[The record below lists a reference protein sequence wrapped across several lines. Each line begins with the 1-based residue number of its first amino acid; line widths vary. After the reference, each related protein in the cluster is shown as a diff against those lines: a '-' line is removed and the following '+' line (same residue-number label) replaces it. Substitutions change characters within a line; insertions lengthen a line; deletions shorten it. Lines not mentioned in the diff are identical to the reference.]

1 MAGMMRRS
9 PLTAIARTDA
19 RAEAKER
26 FYTAAL
32 WWMADQ
38 SCSTALAELE
48 DAYEALRAVLR
59 DDLDSLLRRARE
71 AA

>member
-1 MAGMMRRS
+1 M
-9 PLTAIARTDA
+9 TAPAQTDA

-26 FYTAAL
+26 FCNAAL

-38 SCSTALAELE
+38 SCSEALAELE
-48 DAYEALRAVLR
+48 DAHEAYCAALR
-59 DDLDSLLRRARE
+59 DSLAETLRAARE

>member
-1 MAGMMRRS
+1 M
-9 PLTAIARTDA
+9 TAPAQTDD

-26 FYTAAL
+26 FCNAAL

-48 DAYEALRAVLR
+48 DAHEAYCAVLR
-59 DDLDSLLRRARE
+59 ECLADALSADRE

>member
-1 MAGMMRRS
+1 MTVLAQ
-9 PLTAIARTDA
+9 TDA

-26 FYTAAL
+26 FCNAAL

-48 DAYEALRAVLR
+48 DAHEAYTAVLR
-59 DDLDSLLRRARE
+59 ECLAEALLTDRE

>member
-1 MAGMMRRS
+1 M
-9 PLTAIARTDA
+9 TAPAPIDA
-19 RAEAKER
+19 RAGAKER
-26 FYTAAL
+26 FYRAAL

-48 DAYEALRAVLR
+48 DAYEALSAVLQ
-59 DDLDSLLRRARE
+59 DDLAETLRRAR

>member
-1 MAGMMRRS
+1 MTVPAQ
-9 PLTAIARTDA
+9 TDA

-26 FYTAAL
+26 FCHAAL

-48 DAYEALRAVLR
+48 DAYDAYREALREAVTEALR
-59 DDLDSLLRRARE
+59 GNRRA
-71 AA
+71 A